1 MSVVMDE
8 GTGMT
13 VKASQPSYADDRAAI
28 ENLMA
33 RYLFAM
39 DWNDYDTYA
48 ECFTE
53 DGELDYAMGVT
64 RGREA
69 IRAEAKR
76 FKDNV
81 ATMFVDWQGKP
92 AKLRHIVTQTV
103 IRVEGDRA
111 FTTAQWFEMAND
123 GPEGAPKL
131 GTFGHYQDELARVDG
146 EWKFARRKIWN
157 EFLPGRESDKTN
169 PVRLMDEKAQAEQD
183 QGE

>member
-1 MSVVMDE
+1 MPQAE
-8 GTGMT
+8 PN
-13 VKASQPSYADDRAAI
+13 QPGYAEDRAAI

-53 DGELDYAMGVT
+53 DGELDYAGGIT
-64 RGREA
+64 RGREN

-76 FKDNV
+76 FKEKV
-81 ATMFVDWQGKP
+81 ATLFVDWKGNP

-131 GTFGHYQDELARVDG
+131 GTFGHYQDELVRQEG
-146 EWKFARRKIWN
+146 RWLFHRRKIWN
-157 EFLPGRESDKTN
+157 EFLEGRESTEVN
-169 PVRLMDEKAQAEQD
+169 PVRLMDQAAQAT
-183 QGE
+183 GN